1 MSYKVNEELE
11 HKCLHTMCK
20 HCLEYVK
27 IYEHRCFITSE
38 AEKCFKWNLRQL
50 RQEKKTKEKLPA
62 MVVGGDGLKD
72 DCLEVIIEDMVVRRK
87 KKVQELKD
95 INKGIPM
102 EEIKR
107 RRNEEALNDLRERVM
122 LQLVQEGMELDEIT
136 LDMVEERVNATQ
148 EKQVQGVSAPE
159 QVMVFADVEC
169 ILDSTNMFVPILIC
183 FARED
188 DDTIFHHWGNNCV
201 QAFIK
206 TMIGWSNQDNKEELH
221 IFFHNLRGFDG
232 IFILDALW
240 NMKLKVTY
248 IMGTGTKTLHFKHK
262 SLVFKDSLCFL
273 NMSLTNFTNTFGL
286 EELKKG
292 WFPHKFSKLE
302 NLNYEGTIPA
312 LHYYEPQ
319 HMDAKKKSL

>member
-1 MSYKVNEELE
+1 MKAHYDGLYSIPGFTNRSYFCHRCCKGYNTEDSAHHNCEAQNCPACKRSKSKDEDGCQDFKLWAKPDRSCIMCRREFCGEDCFVNHLIKQQIEDPSLKRAKKKWEEEYGEDLPPIVEMKSVCDQFRKCRDCVVSYKVNEELE
-11 HKCLHTMCK
+11 HKCLHAICK
-20 HCLEYVK
+20 RCLEYVN

-50 RQEKKTKEKLPA
+50 RQGKKTKEKLAA

-72 DCLEVIIEDMVVRRK
+72 DCLEVIIEDMVVRCK

-95 INKGIPM
+95 INKRIPM

-136 LDMVEERVNATQ
+136 LDMEEERVNATQ
-148 EKQVQGVSAPE
+148 EKQAQGVSAPE

-188 DDTIFHHWGNNCV
+188 
-201 QAFIK
+201 A
-206 TMIGWSNQDNKEELH
+206 
-221 IFFHNLRGFDG
+221 
-232 IFILDALW
+232 
-240 NMKLKVTY
+240 
-248 IMGTGTKTLHFKHK
+248 
-262 SLVFKDSLCFL
+262 
-273 NMSLTNFTNTFGL
+273 
-286 EELKKG
+286 
-292 WFPHKFSKLE
+292 
-302 NLNYEGTIPA
+302 
-312 LHYYEPQ
+312 
-319 HMDAKKKSL
+319 